1 MFYWTLFI
9 GEKTDR
15 PSSIIDLIKGRS
27 YIQLTQEEN
36 NENNKDKRREIH
48 LRVLSS
54 PKKHTTV
61 LPSKNQVF
69 NLREKKE
76 STDLKLYVV
85 HMGRTGNNLLQYVSG
100 LGIAHRNNRSLFF
113 NPKMIKLKK
122 IFPKLEMNFLNE
134 SPKWP
139 ILTERYE
146 KAFDPIFFNLS
157 KKNLRIGYAFHSFK
171 YFQDIF
177 EDIYNRT
184 LSHFDGNLLS
194 KATKFIQEAEHNYK
208 QLNKIVN
215 KQTKITSVC
224 IHVRRGDFLVEPSKK
239 VGFLVP
245 SSLDIQNAMN
255 YLQNKF
261 KHTIF
266 IVMSNGLKW
275 CKVNLNRSSVY
286 FSTMTSQN
294 EDFVLMCSCDHMIMT
309 VGTFGF
315 WGAWF
320 TSWRGGIV
328 MYYEHV
334 FSKTSLIK
342 VKSFS
347 RHDWFPPHW
356 LAYTN
361 RTITESRYLSANL
374 STGL

>member
-1 MFYWTLFI
+1 MA
-9 GEKTDR
+9 E
-15 PSSIIDLIKGRS
+15 
-27 YIQLTQEEN
+27 EEN
-36 NENNKDKRREIH
+36 NEDNKDKRREIH

-54 PKKHTTV
+54 LKKRATV

-85 HMGRTGNNLLQYVSG
+85 HIGRTGNNLLQYVSG
-100 LGIAHRNNRSLFF
+100 LGIAHRNNRSLFV
-113 NPKMIKLKK
+113 NPKMIKLKE

-139 ILTERYE
+139 FVSERRQS
-146 KAFDPIFFNLS
+146 FNPIFLNLS
-157 KKNLRIGYAFHSFK
+157 KTNLRICCAFHSFK

-177 EDIYNRT
+177 GDIYSRT
-184 LSHFDGNLLS
+184 FSHFDENLLS
-194 KATKFIQEAEHNYK
+194 KATKFIQEAKHNYK

-215 KQTKITSVC
+215 NQTKITSVC
-224 IHVRRGDFLVEPSKK
+224 IHVRRGDFLKDPSKT

-261 KHTIF
+261 KHIVF
-266 IVMSNGLKW
+266 IVISGDLKW
-275 CKVNLNRSSVY
+275 CKVNLNRSNVY
-286 FSTMTSQN
+286 FSNLKSAN
-294 EDFVLMCSCDHMIMT
+294 EDFVLMCNCDHMIMT

-320 TSWRGGIV
+320 TSWRGGTI

-334 FSKTSLIK
+334 FSKTSHIK

>member
-1 MFYWTLFI
+1 M
-9 GEKTDR
+9 
-15 PSSIIDLIKGRS
+15 
-27 YIQLTQEEN
+27 
-36 NENNKDKRREIH
+36 
-48 LRVLSS
+48 
-54 PKKHTTV
+54 

-134 SPKWP
+134 SPKWS
-139 ILTERYE
+139 IFTERYE

-294 EDFVLMCSCDHMIMT
+294 EDFVLMCNCDHMIMT